1 MTKKWVC
8 KQIIKICICSIR
20 EQCCQA
26 QQQHSYFVYLGATVI
41 STCSH
46 YSSVHFGLKYVYKKN
61 LQIIEKCW
69 LEDSSR
75 TQILNVNR
83 PSNHPSIAK
92 TRPHVKQ
99 ARLPT
104 KTAVPL
110 GPSY

>member
-61 LQIIEKCW
+61 PANYRKMLVGLSMCCRANEK
-69 LEDSSR
+69 
-75 TQILNVNR
+75 
-83 PSNHPSIAK
+83 
-92 TRPHVKQ
+92 
-99 ARLPT
+99 
-104 KTAVPL
+104 
-110 GPSY
+110 